1 MSHLYLKEKICGSK
15 QITNISEIR
24 SCWNSPIWWYRWVWL
39 GVQRRGEVKRN
50 HIHSHWNYPESVLE
64 ESLQHQHRPGSTPGL
79 YSACPCPAQGW
90 QHCLCLYCSTEGM
103 PGLIHMEGW
112 ERNWTGRSRSG
123 IGSHRSFR
131 GPPDRVKQPVLRHS
145 WITESLQC
153 QGLHTCPPLSLW
165 V

>member
-1 MSHLYLKEKICGSK
+1 MDQSRSQTFLKSGVVGTPPYDHTDGFDLGYSGEEKWRGI
-15 QITNISEIR
+15 ISTHTEI
-24 SCWNSPIWWYRWVWL
+24 SLSLFW
-39 GVQRRGEVKRN
+39 K
-50 HIHSHWNYPESVLE
+50 
-64 ESLQHQHRPGSTPGL
+64 SLQHQHRPGSAPGL

-112 ERNWTGRSRSG
+112 EGNWTGRSRSG
-123 IGSHRSFR
+123 IWSHRCFR
-131 GPPDRVKQPVLRHS
+131 GPPDRVKQPVLIHS
-145 WITESLQC
+145 WITESLHW